1 MIILVDMSK
10 RVIVTGS
17 SGIAAELIRA
27 LAKREDQVFI
37 VGGTASD
44 SQNLMNESRNVIGYV
59 DIDLRDEEQSA
70 SAFEAAG
77 KKLGKVTDVVAIVG
91 GSGRKFGDGKFDEIS
106 LMAWNETLA
115 LNLTTT
121 FLSLREG
128 IKLLKSSGGSI
139 TLTGSVLA
147 NYPVKAHFTTHA
159 YATSKAA
166 IEGMVRIAAT
176 TYLDSRIRVN
186 AVRPGLVLTP
196 MAKRAA
202 EDPTIQEYIKRKQ
215 PLTGG
220 QIPAT
225 DLVPAYLYLIDNPVT
240 GEIVTVDGGWSSVKE
255 I

>member
-1 MIILVDMSK
+1 
-10 RVIVTGS
+10 
-17 SGIAAELIRA
+17 
-27 LAKREDQVFI
+27 
-37 VGGTASD
+37 
-44 SQNLMNESRNVIGYV
+44 
-59 DIDLRDEEQSA
+59 
-70 SAFEAAG
+70 
-77 KKLGKVTDVVAIVG
+77 
-91 GSGRKFGDGKFDEIS
+91 
-106 LMAWNETLA
+106 
-115 LNLTTT
+115 
-121 FLSLREG
+121 
-128 IKLLKSSGGSI
+128 
-139 TLTGSVLA
+139 
-147 NYPVKAHFTTHA
+147 HFTTHA

-176 TYLDSRIRVN
+176 TYLDSGIRIN

-220 QIPAT
+220 QIPAA